1 MADLSNNYGLSEGV
15 DCRNGA
21 PVFNKLSC
29 QSLRV
34 FPAPPGYWE
43 ESIHLPIR
51 GDGDDG
57 PEAKK
62 RRDALYR
69 GAMFGDPNF
78 VSCKHPDC
86 WICMGQ
92 ATPPTE
98 EQITAF
104 SFEPPSGLGRPL
116 PCGLLSGERESLY
129 GKRPKKRSILK
140 HLAMRAVAFF
150 RRPWGEEA
158 R

>member
-1 MADLSNNYGLSEGV
+1 MADLSNNYGISEGV
-15 DCRNGA
+15 DCRNGKA
-21 PVFNKLSC
+21 VYNKLSC
-29 QSLRV
+29 QSLRIY
-34 FPAPPGYWE
+34 PAPPGYWE
-43 ESIHLPIR
+43 ESICLPIR
-51 GDGDDG
+51 GDGPEDRKWRDDV
-57 PEAKK
+57 
-62 RRDALYR
+62 YR

-92 ATPPTE
+92 ATHPTE
-98 EQITAF
+98 EQIAAF
-104 SFEPPSGLGRPL
+104 IPQQYSLNDRL
-116 PCGLLSGERESLY
+116 PRGLLSGERESLY
-129 GKRPKKRSILK
+129 GKRPKKRSIFK